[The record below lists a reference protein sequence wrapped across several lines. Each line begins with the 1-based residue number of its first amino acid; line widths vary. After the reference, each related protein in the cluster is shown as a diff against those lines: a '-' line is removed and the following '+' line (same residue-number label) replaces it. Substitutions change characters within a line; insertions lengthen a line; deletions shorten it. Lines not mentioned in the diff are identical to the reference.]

1 MAASKKPRKPHRKC
15 WNAGGVLLKS
25 EPWKVR
31 AVFGPLE
38 AILDQLEQHGTVDIA
53 GNGAPIFKDQGEG
66 EWYCTVTALHGVIE
80 AYEIHE
86 RRHRRQLGLEPL
98 RVLANKLKYGMPIFD
113 SDTQACRAALQ
124 RMRAETLQMTSD
136 YAKQLINDFRIKE
149 ELEKVEEAA

>member
-53 GNGAPIFKDQGEG
+53 GNGAPVSMEKISPEPAAMIQFQK
-66 EWYCTVTALHGVIE
+66 
-80 AYEIHE
+80 
-86 RRHRRQLGLEPL
+86 RRHVFLSASDSPSTISNRAVRRTCLCSWESSAS
-98 RVLANKLKYGMPIFD
+98 VIFASMMLD
-113 SDTQACRAALQ
+113 KDCL
-124 RMRAETLQMTSD
+124 
-136 YAKQLINDFRIKE
+136 
-149 ELEKVEEAA
+149 